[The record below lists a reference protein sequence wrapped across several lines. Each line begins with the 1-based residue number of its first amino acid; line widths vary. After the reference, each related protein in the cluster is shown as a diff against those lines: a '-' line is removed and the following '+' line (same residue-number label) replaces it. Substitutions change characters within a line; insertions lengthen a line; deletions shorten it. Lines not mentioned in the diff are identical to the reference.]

1 MPGYQYTAVN
11 MNGQKV
17 SGIFEAASEDSVR
30 YMLRQKS
37 YYPLEIRPIS
47 VRRSLGEIELFP
59 RIAIKQISILC
70 KQLSAVL
77 RAGVPLMQA
86 LSIMVD
92 QTEEKKLK
100 KSLQQIYEDVQTG
113 QSLSASLRAQG
124 QRYPAMMISMVEAGE
139 VSGTLDSSLERLGE
153 NFEREAVLSAKLRNA
168 MIYPAMVA
176 LVAIAVVIYL
186 LNNVVPVFTGIFES
200 AGSALPAPTRL
211 LMALSDF
218 VRQNFMIVLL
228 SLVVLVVLFRVVI
241 HSPAGRLAFDRMK
254 LRAPIVGK
262 LNTKVVAARFTRTLA
277 TLSAA
282 GVSLTQAI
290 EITADAVSNKFVRAA
305 LLEVSTLIKQGE
317 GLSRPLADLDIF
329 PPMVVHMT
337 RLGEESGTLDDLLT
351 KSAVFF
357 DQESE
362 AAVQR
367 MTSLMEPLIIV
378 VLGGIIVFIV
388 ISILLPMFGMYS
400 MI

>member
-1 MPGYQYTAVN
+1 MPSYQYTATN
-11 MNGQKV
+11 MSGQKV
-17 SGIFEAASEDSVR
+17 SGMFEAASEESVR

-37 YYPLEIRPIS
+37 YYPLEIHPIS
-47 VRRSLGEIELFP
+47 ARRNLGEIELFP
-59 RIAIKQISILC
+59 RIAIKQLSILC

-317 GLSRPLADLDIF
+317 GLSRPLEDLDLF

>member
-1 MPGYQYTAVN
+1 MPSYQYTATN
-11 MNGQKV
+11 MSGQKV
-17 SGIFEAASEDSVR
+17 SGMFEAASEESVR

-37 YYPLEIRPIS
+37 YYPLEIHPIS
-47 VRRSLGEIELFP
+47 ARRNLGEIELFP
-59 RIAIKQISILC
+59 RIAIKQLSILC

>member
-1 MPGYQYTAVN
+1 
-11 MNGQKV
+11 
-17 SGIFEAASEDSVR
+17 
-30 YMLRQKS
+30 
-37 YYPLEIRPIS
+37 
-47 VRRSLGEIELFP
+47 
-59 RIAIKQISILC
+59 
-70 KQLSAVL
+70 
-77 RAGVPLMQA
+77 MQA